1 MYIFQGSEST
11 SSLTHG
17 DSTPL
22 YTVNMSQAYKLNL
35 FVSIV
40 ETLSNEKGK
49 FYIFFFIPRRWNR
62 EGDIVC
68 HGVVR
73 PSIHPS
79 VRISFPE

>member
-35 FVSIV
+35 FVSTII
-40 ETLSNEKGK
+40 T
-49 FYIFFFIPRRWNR
+49 W
-62 EGDIVC
+62 C
-68 HGVVR
+68 
-73 PSIHPS
+73 
-79 VRISFPE
+79 